1 MVKDAEDSAT
11 PSLTGERLQ
20 KILAGVGIS
29 SRRAAEAMIRQG
41 RVTVNDQTVSEMGF
55 RVRRDDAIRV
65 DGKLIGPRPEHV
77 YLMLY
82 KPRGYVTTLNDPQG
96 RPIVT
101 DLIPEQTGRVFPV
114 GRLDYDS
121 EGLLLL
127 TNDGDWAYRLQ
138 HPRFRLE
145 KTYHIKIK
153 GNISRAAMRRLE
165 KGLQLDDGPFHPLRF
180 ELGKVNDRSCW
191 IDITISEGRNRILR
205 RAFEQLELPV
215 VRLIRTAVGP
225 LNLAELT
232 EGQSR
237 FLDPRE
243 AAACLIPQVRR
254 SIKKY
259 SKIT

>member
-1 MVKDAEDSAT
+1 MS
-11 PSLTGERLQ
+11 GERLQ
-20 KILAGVGIS
+20 KVLAGAGIA
-29 SRRAAEAMIRQG
+29 SRRAAETMIRQG
-41 RVTVNDQTVSEMGF
+41 RVTVNDQPVSEMGF
-55 RVRRDDAIRV
+55 RVHRDDEIRV
-65 DGKLIGPRPEHV
+65 DGRLVGPPPEHI

-82 KPRGYVTTLNDPQG
+82 KPRGYVTTLNDPQE

-101 DLIPEQTGRVFPV
+101 DLIPERAGRVFPV

-153 GNISRAAMRRLE
+153 GNISGAAVQRLK

-180 ELGKVNDRSCW
+180 EVGKVNDKSCW

-205 RAFEQLELPV
+205 RAFEQLGLPV

-225 LNLAELT
+225 LNLAGLK

-237 FLDPRE
+237 SLDPQE
-243 AAACLIPQVRR
+243 AACLLHQVRR